1 MQILVKKLN
10 KEKAILL
17 KWIHLALLILLISLS
32 HGEVIQIN
40 DDYVAMTTENLRVFV
55 QDSEELRILK
65 EGKKVNGRR
74 YQLYIGANAGT
85 YGAGLNAGIIF

>member
-1 MQILVKKLN
+1 MRFLS
-10 KEKAILL
+10 
-17 KWIHLALLILLISLS
+17 LILLASLNLQIQYLVA
-32 HGEVIQIN
+32 EVTQIN

-65 EGKKVNGRR
+65 EGKNTSVKRT
-74 YQLYIGANAGT
+74 QFYIGGNMGT